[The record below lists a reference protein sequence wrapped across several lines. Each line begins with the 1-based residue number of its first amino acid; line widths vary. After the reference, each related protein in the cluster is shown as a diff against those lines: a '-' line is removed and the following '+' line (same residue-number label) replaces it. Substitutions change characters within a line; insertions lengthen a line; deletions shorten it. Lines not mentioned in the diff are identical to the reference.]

1 MRTIV
6 VVDDEYSLADVLAA
20 SLSDVGFR
28 VHTAA
33 NGVQGLQLVHEHH
46 PDLVLL
52 DYMMPLLDGPGVLR
66 GLREDPRVAS
76 TPVILI
82 SSLPE
87 SSVRTRCDGYAA
99 FLRKPFAFEAL
110 IATIERVLGGAPPS
124 R

>member
-1 MRTIV
+1 MKTIL

-33 NGVQGLQLVHEHH
+33 NGVQGLQLAAEHH

-52 DYMMPLLDGPGVLR
+52 DYMMPLLDGPGFLR
-66 GLREDPRVAS
+66 AMREDPQLAGI
-76 TPVILI
+76 PVVLI

-87 SSVRTRCDGYAA
+87 STVRPRCDGYEA

-110 IATIERVLGGAPPS
+110 VAMIEHVLNGSERP
-124 R
+124 

>member
-1 MRTIV
+1 MRTIL

-33 NGVQGLQLVHEHH
+33 NGVQGLQLAAEHH
-46 PDLVLL
+46 PHLVLL
-52 DYMMPLLDGPGVLR
+52 DYMMPLLDGPGFLR
-66 GLREDPRVAS
+66 AFREDPKLAS
-76 TPVILI
+76 IPVVLI

-87 SSVRTRCDGYAA
+87 STVRSRCEGYAA

-110 IATIERVLGGAPPS
+110 VTVIERVLNSAQSP
-124 R
+124 